1 MKSLK
6 RIVSLLFTIAL
17 VILWITTAMA
27 ESATNTDL
35 EATETVTIM
44 KEMRFSLYTYDGNK
58 RNEVKSN
65 GQISYSEKEI
75 LAVIRPQYNDNLK
88 TKPRF
93 YTGLVMAILLDIS
106 TVYLTGAISSRKMIF
121 FVFQ

>member
-35 EATETVTIM
+35 EATATVNIM
-44 KEMRFSLYTYDGNK
+44 NEMRFSLYTYDGNK

-88 TKPRF
+88 MKIDCFFCEVICFTP
-93 YTGLVMAILLDIS
+93 
-106 TVYLTGAISSRKMIF
+106 LTRRIC
-121 FVFQ
+121 